1 MYELAHNLTR
11 TEKAYIRSIMERR
24 GWLDVRFLA
33 DGQIVG
39 RYEFYTNRFQR
50 IADVND
56 PAFESEYGRYIVYVS
71 GSGEHDEEFGKYF
84 NREEAVLQAR
94 HINKRTD
101 DYSFVIDQKTGK
113 KL

>member
-11 TEKAYIRSIMERR
+11 TEKAYIRSIMEGR

-39 RYEFYTNRFQR
+39 RYEFCTNRFQR

-56 PAFESEYGRYIVYVS
+56 PAFESEYGRYVVYVA

-84 NREEAVLQAR
+84 KREEAVLQAR

-101 DYSFVIDQKTGK
+101 DYSFVIDQKTGR